1 LLSSRA
7 AFLRTTTRN
16 FYQSLACF
24 FPELPFIGLTWQ
36 GKDIVFR
43 FIIECS
49 SLRDFGPLCNII
61 GLFLYEDFGRL
72 SFCMVKYLSFH
83 VSSFALR
90 YFVT

>member
-7 AFLRTTTRN
+7 AFLRTTTRK

-24 FPELPFIGLTWQ
+24 FPELPWIGLTWQ

-49 SLRDFGPLCNII
+49 SLRDSGPYVI
-61 GLFLYEDFGRL
+61 
-72 SFCMVKYLSFH
+72 
-83 VSSFALR
+83 
-90 YFVT
+90 